1 MARVYIGIGSNI
13 ERKKHI
19 RAALDALSGAF
30 GQLQLS
36 SVYESK
42 AVGFEGDNFY
52 NLVAAFDTH
61 LGVGELAW
69 QLRKI
74 EYTYGRRLCEPKC
87 GSRKLD
93 LDILT
98 YADLVGEFSGNLL
111 PRSDIVKYAH
121 VLRPLAEIAPDEIHP
136 KLRKSYRALW
146 DRYDQSRQ
154 RLWSVEDVWS
164 GEGHSSTTPQQ
175 NLPPV
180 RAPSAIGT
188 I

>member
-13 ERKKHI
+13 EREKHI
-19 RAALDALSGAF
+19 RAALDALRRAF
-30 GQLQLS
+30 GRLQLS
-36 SVYESK
+36 SVYESE

-98 YADLVGEFSGNLL
+98 YGDLVGEFAGNLL

-121 VLRPLAEIAPDEIHP
+121 VLRPLAEIAPDELHP
-136 KLRKSYRALW
+136 KLRESYRALW
-146 DRYDQSRQ
+146 DSYDKSRQ
-154 RLWSVEDVWS
+154 QLWSVEDVWS
-164 GEGHSSTTPQQ
+164 VDGRSSTTRKQ
-175 NLPPV
+175 NLFQV
-180 RAPSAIGT
+180 SVPSAIGRR
-188 I
+188 